1 MADPDWQAQAD
12 AQRLAAD
19 QHRVLTALLAMQR
32 KSWEQGV
39 TGHALLDLGRHDL
52 VRPMARDAVL
62 RQEPDGRLAE
72 IHGEGLVN
80 SAANGE
86 AVRWAA
92 QDSGD
97 PELSGALD
105 RQLRWLQQ
113 DCPRADDGTL
123 FHLVGGREV
132 WSDTVYMVVPVLA
145 AVGDVEGAHRQLDG
159 HRRRLFDPHA
169 KLYAARWNEDSQRL
183 SLPVLWGTGNGWVAA
198 GLARA
203 LHHLKTGG
211 HQSSNLS
218 PDRSESNFEQA
229 AAEHVR
235 EVIDA
240 CLRHRRPDGLFH
252 DVLDD
257 PSTFV
262 EANLAQMLAYA
273 IFTGV
278 ADGWLPGE
286 YAETGGSLLARA
298 QANIDADGLVTGV
311 CGAPHFDRPGISA
324 EAQAFFLLASAA
336 AQRLAETQRHKS
348 QGQTVTE
355 AQQP

>member
-1 MADPDWQAQAD
+1 MADWQALAGSQA
-12 AQRLAAD
+12 LADD

-52 VRPMARDAVL
+52 LRPMARDAVL

-86 AVRWAA
+86 ALRWAA
-92 QDSGD
+92 DATDD
-97 PELSGALD
+97 PELTEALD

-113 DCPRADDGTL
+113 GCPRAADGTL
-123 FHLVGGREV
+123 FHLIGGREV
-132 WSDTVYMVVPVLA
+132 WSDTVYMVVPLLA

-159 HRRRLFDPHA
+159 HRRRLFDPHR
-169 KLYAARWNEDSQRL
+169 KLYAARWDEDSRQL
-183 SLPVLWGTGNGWVAA
+183 SLPSLWGTGNGWVAA

-203 LHHLKTGG
+203 LRQLGNSG
-211 HQSSNLS
+211 
-218 PDRSESNFEQA
+218 DRTDFERE
-229 AAEHVR
+229 AAEHAR

-257 PSTFV
+257 PSTFA

-278 ADGWLPGE
+278 ADGWLPME
-286 YAETGGSLLARA
+286 YAETGGSLLERA
-298 QANIDADGLVTGV
+298 QANIDSDGLVTGV

-336 AQRLAETQRHKS
+336 AQRLAEHQR
-348 QGQTVTE
+348 
-355 AQQP
+355 A